1 MKKLILLPL
10 LLVTT
15 ACAGG
20 MHPHL
25 NQSYLMRE
33 DAEVERFA
41 NPKLFRTLPE
51 LDGQV
56 IPIAIYSF
64 TDRTGQRK
72 PSATQAS
79 CDAVMT
85 QRF

>member
-25 NQSYLMRE
+25 NQSYLTRE
-33 DAEVERFA
+33 DAEVETFA
-41 NPKLFRTLPE
+41 NPKLFRT
-51 LDGQV
+51 
-56 IPIAIYSF
+56 
-64 TDRTGQRK
+64 T
-72 PSATQAS
+72 
-79 CDAVMT
+79 
-85 QRF
+85 